1 MKYGL
6 HLGNGF
12 SVTEPAVLKD
22 VCQMAEEL
30 GYESILIGD
39 HVMPPRKINSKFP
52 LPVEDP
58 HIETYEDQTWP
69 DCFAMMGF
77 MSSITSTVRL
87 GTSVFIVPYRNPIV
101 TAKMIATLDKLSN
114 GRIIAGI
121 GTGWIEEEFN
131 FLNAPFRERGQMTDE
146 YVEVMKALWTDD
158 HPRIEGKYVTI
169 DRDVNF
175 GPSPVHKPHP
185 PIWIGG
191 NTMAA
196 LRRVVR
202 CGDGWQPAGLKP
214 DAIAEK
220 LEQLRA
226 LMAEAG
232 RDFSALEISSMVG
245 ANATNKA
252 ADVFENMG
260 VNVLYGLVSATDEET
275 PKLFAEIKQY
285 AETMSQ
291 RR

>member
-6 HLGNGF
+6 HLANGV
-12 SVTEPAVLKD
+12 SVTEPGVLKD

-39 HVMPPRKINSKFP
+39 HVLPPRKINSKFP
-52 LPVEDP
+52 LPVDNP
-58 HIETYEDQTWP
+58 QIHMYEDQTWP
-69 DCFAMMGF
+69 DCFAMLGF
-77 MSSITSTVRL
+77 MASITSTVRL
-87 GTSVFIVPYRNPIV
+87 GTSVFIVPYRHPIV

-131 FLNAPFRERGQMTDE
+131 FLNAPFAERGRMTDE
-146 YVEVMKALWTDD
+146 YVEVMKALWTDE
-158 HPRIEGKYVTI
+158 HPRIDGKFVKI

-202 CGDGWQPAGLKP
+202 CGDGWQPAGLVP
-214 DAIAEK
+214 DAIAQK

-232 RDFSALEISSMVG
+232 RDFSQLEITCMVG
-245 ANATNKA
+245 ANATNA
-252 ADVFENMG
+252 VADVFEKMG
-260 VNVLYGLVSATDEET
+260 ASVLYGMISATDTET

-291 RR
+291 RG